1 MDSEDSRD
9 ASSGSESGDEKG
21 RRSRASQKSSERES
35 NKSRSS
41 TRSSSPPSR
50 PQSASSGG
58 SGGSRPQSPK
68 DRSRASSNANSDRS
82 RSRDS
87 QSPENKSRSPR
98 RSSQETPFTRSE
110 GVSTETRLAKVSRS
124 RSPDNKSP
132 RDISPNDRRS
142 GSRSQNGSRST
153 SMSPNPPSTRDMS
166 PSTYSIKSKSPDSR
180 PGSRSLESPAMAK
193 SLVQKNS
200 KSEDIHSPRS
210 KSPDIPNTRVSAN
223 RSDSLSSSSD
233 DDSAQNSRRNSTS
246 PRTRHKSR
254 ERSNS
259 RPLSSQAPQSPS
271 SQSSRSS
278 SPRSPHRGNVQQH
291 KSDRDNISVKSD
303 SSSSSRKSRSSRGSR
318 KSTSS
323 KGSRRTRK
331 RNDISSDSSDSSV
344 DSSSRKNKN
353 IVKASDTQP
362 EEISDGDIESDH
374 DKDVVTTSRSNN
386 GPKPEINISH
396 EDLSD
401 VSDLEDSMGG
411 HSDEREVF
419 NEEKTNGTQSKD
431 EKIPSP
437 EVKKVPEKPPRSEEG
452 EEQLDF
458 EAEDGECEAEPTK
471 GKDENEEQLPQNEEK
486 TNTDE
491 KPEEKE
497 KEEKEELEEGEVTD
511 EDDVRP
517 EETEPRPVCRF
528 FSRGQCTWG
537 ASCRFLHPGVTDKGN
552 YTMFDLIR
560 PVVPGEFRDE
570 RLFGKVEPPV
580 IESPWER
587 GLRTAKEM
595 LRKSMKRKEQDIDFE
610 EKKMNLSLAQE
621 EFDKENGYYGRVTSP
636 EPRYVRHV
644 TTEYPVARPPPEDYF
659 GRRQVVY
666 EPEYAPAAVAP
677 PVAPVRERVRSYREL
692 PSHRMPD
699 FYNNKYEEEPQPH
712 PSSSKRSKPKREV
725 IVQRVEERP
734 GRGDEW
740 SDPWMRSKSPAGR
753 RKDSGRKRSY
763 SSGSSYSSS
772 SSSASSRSSYRSR
785 SPSRHRRR
793 GSRSR
798 RSRQVSPSVIVS
810 ERKAANERAA
820 LMNPPAPKRRAP
832 SPDSFL
838 SGMMRV
844 SGAANP
850 PAPSREDQFG
860 RTRSKLAVA
869 AALARVKGRRSS
881 KSSSGSSGSSSSD
894 SDSSDSS
901 SSSSRDGSPPVR
913 RPAAVELVKAM
924 DALKG
929 GALEKKQI
937 KLNLKNPVGAKKPEL
952 AEFSRKVDSVQ
963 GKKRQASSPPPGDPK
978 SKKATSRREELLK
991 QLKAVEDAIAKKR
1004 SKV

>member
-1 MDSEDSRD
+1 MYGKKRKLC
-9 ASSGSESGDEKG
+9 SSGVIRIHKLLWILKIPEKLP
-21 RRSRASQKSSERES
+21 REARAATIKVDKVEPA
-35 NKSRSS
+35 
-41 TRSSSPPSR
+41 SSSPASR
-50 PQSASSGG
+50 AQSASSKD
-58 SGGSRPQSPK
+58 SGDSRPQSP
-68 DRSRASSNANSDRS
+68 DAPSRASSARS
-82 RSRDS
+82 RSRS
-87 QSPENKSRSPR
+87 GEKSSSPKSPKSDTKAKSESPDAR
-98 RSSQETPFTRSE
+98 P
-110 GVSTETRLAKVSRS
+110 SRS
-124 RSPDNKSP
+124 RSPHPHPVVRSP
-132 RDISPNDRRS
+132 DGRS
-142 GSRSQNGSRST
+142 LRST
-153 SMSPNPPSTRDMS
+153 SPDYHSAKSRSPNES
-166 PSTYSIKSKSPDSR
+166 PVLRAAETKSIDVSAKSKSPDVPSTR
-180 PGSRSLESPAMAK
+180 
-193 SLVQKNS
+193 
-200 KSEDIHSPRS
+200 SPR
-210 KSPDIPNTRVSAN
+210 D
-223 RSDSLSSSSD
+223 RSDSSSSSSD
-233 DDSAQNSRRNSTS
+233 DDRQSSRHSKASLGSGN
-246 PRTRHKSR
+246 KI
-254 ERSNS
+254 NS
-259 RPLSSQAPQSPS
+259 RPSSPQAPRSPS

-278 SPRSPHRGNVQQH
+278 SPGSPPRESLR
-291 KSDRDNISVKSD
+291 KRTPEIDNASVNSD
-303 SSSSSRKSRSSRGSR
+303 SSSSSRKSVSSRGSR
-318 KSTSS
+318 KTTSS
-323 KGSRRTRK
+323 RGSRRRK
-331 RNDISSDSSDSSV
+331 QNNDVSSDSSDSSV

-353 IVKASDTQP
+353 IVKTADTQP
-362 EEISDGDIESDH
+362 EEISDGDIESDQE
-374 DKDVVTTSRSNN
+374 KTNKSNSV
-386 GPKPEINISH
+386 PKPEINISH

-401 VSDLEDSMGG
+401 VSDLEDSIGSR
-411 HSDEREVF
+411 SD
-419 NEEKTNGTQSKD
+419 NDLGAQPEEKTNDSQSK
-431 EKIPSP
+431 EERVASP
-437 EVKKVPEKPPRSEEG
+437 DIKKVSEKPPRSEEG

-458 EAEDGECEAEPTK
+458 EAEDGECEAEITK
-471 GKDENEEQLPQNEEK
+471 EKDDNEEHLLQNEESKK
-486 TNTDE
+486 T
-491 KPEEKE
+491 EEKE
-497 KEEKEELEEGEVTD
+497 EEKKEELEEGEVTD

-570 RLFGKVEPPV
+570 RLYGKVEAPV
-580 IESPWER
+580 VESAWER

-595 LRKSMKRKEQDIDFE
+595 VRKSIKRKEQDIDFE

-644 TTEYPVARPPPEDYF
+644 TAEYPVARPPPEEYYA
-659 GRRQVVY
+659 RRQVVY
-666 EPEYAPAAVAP
+666 EPEFPAAP
-677 PVAPVRERVRSYREL
+677 PPPRERIRSYREL
-692 PSHRMPD
+692 PAHRMPD
-699 FYNNKYEEEPQPH
+699 FFNNKYEEEPPPH
-712 PSSSKRSKPKREV
+712 PSTGKRSKPKREV
-725 IVQRVEERP
+725 IVQRAEERQ

-740 SDPWMRSKSPAGR
+740 QDPWMRSKSPAGR
-753 RKDSGRKRSY
+753 RKEPGRKRSY

-772 SSSASSRSSYRSR
+772 SSSRSTTDTSRSSYRSR
-785 SPSRHRRR
+785 SRSMHRRR
-793 GSRSR
+793 RSRSR

-832 SPDSFL
+832 SP
-838 SGMMRV
+838 GMMRV

-901 SSSSRDGSPPVR
+901 SSSSRDGSPAVR

-937 KLNLKNPVGAKKPEL
+937 KLNLKNPVGVKKPEP
-952 AEFSRKVDSVQ
+952 AEFSRKVEAVQ
-963 GKKRQASSPPPGDPK
+963 GKKRAANSPPPGDPK